1 MTIEFVVN
9 LENHKRR
16 IWSICWS
23 PDGNFLA
30 SVGADKYITIWI
42 KTNKDKIKK
51 TKESSKVWKKFKMF
65 EEGTHKSGNIE
76 FDIYDIIETN
86 HEKSLRHIEFSRD
99 GSFFVVASFDSKCSI
114 YKKNNNDK
122 WVFYK
127 SLEGHEKEVKCASI
141 HPTNKYIVTCGRD
154 KSIWI
159 HAKTDEVSKK
169 DDEHGG
175 SAANGGEAL
184 TNGGEA
190 LTNGGEAL
198 TNGGEAHTN
207 GGEAHTNGGEAHT
220 NGDEAH
226 TNGEHNE
233 EQVKEDSQNAVQTD
247 VQCGNSGKIHLNGEP
262 KKANNHFD
270 VDFDFNFDAYLTAH
284 SEDIKF
290 VAWCPLSENTFIS
303 LSYDNSLKIWS
314 KQISEWNCVQT
325 LNEHTSVVWCVA
337 FNFDGSEF
345 ATCSDDKSIRIWK
358 SEKKVWYN
366 KHKYPF
372 LYQHIVKDA
381 RKSSNESSLWSFIN
395 KSNGTMG
402 GSVTGMKK
410 VLTNDNRG
418 YSNHNSKH
426 SANGKGSN
434 DRNFLDKTKN
444 LFRKIK
450 EPKIQGVGEKTSDG
464 PSNFPTLDYSKE
476 DKEVQ
481 AALKAVVQNNFVP
494 LYFDH
499 GLFKFVYKYADVEG
513 GKEGACIQRKAS
525 AEKREEQGS
534 DPQKESPSGARL
546 IAKKELN
553 NELNNA
559 LNNEL
564 NSELNNEPEKEPKN
578 EPEKDECISKVSKD
592 GVDQANTH
600 GTDIAH
606 KNESDDVSELSNE
619 EKTNKQS
626 GCTTTQDEQQTSNPV
641 SENNVSSMNI
651 IPNLSDKEKDLK
663 NVSFDDWKI
672 KHVIEGYHKRSIS
685 YLDWNAY
692 EDLIA
697 ASSFDNSL
705 KIFQKNLDT
714 WNLIENIE
722 NAHLSDVN
730 CVVWCP
736 QKYQDYFLLATA
748 GDDCVINIWKYTKG

>member
-30 SVGADKYITIWI
+30 SVGADKYITIWV

-51 TKESSKVWKKFKMF
+51 SSETSKVWKKFKMF
-65 EEGTHKSGNIE
+65 GEGSHKSGSIK

-86 HEKSLRHIEFSRD
+86 HEKSLRHIEFARD

-159 HAKTDEVSKK
+159 HAKTDDVSHKN
-169 DDEHGG
+169 DEQGGSGAHGG
-175 SAANGGEAL
+175 EDDVNEVQ
-184 TNGGEA
+184 
-190 LTNGGEAL
+190 
-198 TNGGEAHTN
+198 
-207 GGEAHTNGGEAHT
+207 
-220 NGDEAH
+220 
-226 TNGEHNE
+226 NE
-233 EQVKEDSQNAVQTD
+233 EQVKEDTQNAAHTD
-247 VQCGNSGKIHLNGEP
+247 TQYGDSGEIQPNTEP
-262 KKANNHFD
+262 QKANNHFD

-290 VAWCPLSENTFIS
+290 VSWCPLSENTFIS
-303 LSYDNSLKIWS
+303 LSYDNSLKIWN
-314 KQISEWNCVQT
+314 KQINEWSCIQT

-366 KHKYPF
+366 KNKYPF
-372 LYQHIVKDA
+372 LYEHIVKDA
-381 RKSSNESSLWSFIN
+381 RKLSNEGSLYSLTN
-395 KSNGTMG
+395 KSNYTVGD
-402 GSVTGMKK
+402 SASPVKK
-410 VLTNDNRG
+410 ALANDSRG
-418 YSNHNSKH
+418 FSNHYSKS
-426 SANGKGSN
+426 SAHGKGSN
-434 DRNFLDKTKN
+434 ERNFLDKTAK
-444 LFRKIK
+444 LFRKIRK
-450 EPKIQGVGEKTSDG
+450 PMMHQGGGKTSDG
-464 PSNFPTLDYSKE
+464 PSNFSLLDYSKDE
-476 DKEVQ
+476 NEVRT
-481 AALKAVVQNNFVP
+481 ALKAVVQNNFVP

-499 GLFKFVYKYADVEG
+499 GLFKFVYKYSEVEG
-513 GKEGACIQRKAS
+513 GTGGVCAHRGAL
-525 AEKREEQGS
+525 AEKREEQGG
-534 DPQKESPSGARL
+534 DQEKEFSKGQSL
-546 IAKKELN
+546 EK
-553 NELNNA
+553 
-559 LNNEL
+559 
-564 NSELNNEPEKEPKN
+564 NEPENEPENEPKN
-578 EPEKDECISKVSKD
+578 EAKDDECTSKVSKD
-592 GVDQANTH
+592 GIDQTNTH
-600 GTDIAH
+600 GEDMEH
-606 KNESDDVSELSNE
+606 KDEGNDVSKLSNE
-619 EKTNKQS
+619 EKTNKPS
-626 GCTTTQDEQQTSNPV
+626 GYTTTQDEQQTSNPV
-641 SENNVSSMNI
+641 SDYKVSSMDI
-651 IPNLSDKEKDLK
+651 IPNLSDKEKDL
-663 NVSFDDWKI
+663 NNISFDDWKI

-705 KIFQKNLDT
+705 KIFQKNSDT

>member
-1 MTIEFVVN
+1 MTVEFVVN

-51 TKESSKVWKKFKMF
+51 TSESSKVWKKFKMF
-65 EEGTHKSGNIE
+65 GEGTHKSGSIK

-159 HAKTDEVSKK
+159 HAKTDEVNQK
-169 DDEHGG
+169 DDEQVG
-175 SAANGGEAL
+175 STANAEETP
-184 TNGGEA
+184 TNGVQ
-190 LTNGGEAL
+190 
-198 TNGGEAHTN
+198 
-207 GGEAHTNGGEAHT
+207 
-220 NGDEAH
+220 
-226 TNGEHNE
+226 NE
-233 EQVKEDSQNAVQTD
+233 EQVKEDSQNAAQTD
-247 VQCGNSGKIHLNGEP
+247 AQCNNQGEIQP
-262 KKANNHFD
+262 NTESQKSNNHLD
-270 VDFDFNFDAYLTAH
+270 VDFDFNFDAYLTGH

-290 VAWCPLSENTFIS
+290 VSWCPLSENTFIS
-303 LSYDNSLKIWS
+303 LSYDNSLKIWN
-314 KQISEWNCVQT
+314 KQISEWSCIQT

-366 KHKYPF
+366 KNKYPF
-372 LYQHIVKDA
+372 LYEHVVKEG
-381 RKSSNESSLWSFIN
+381 RKLSNESSLCSLIN
-395 KSNGTMG
+395 KPNSTIGD
-402 GSVTGMKK
+402 SATGVKK
-410 VLTNDNRG
+410 VLANDSRG
-418 YSNHNSKH
+418 YSNHNSK
-426 SANGKGSN
+426 STAYGKGSN
-434 DRNFLDKTKN
+434 ERNFLDKTAK
-444 LFRKIK
+444 LFRKIRK
-450 EPKIQGVGEKTSDG
+450 PMTQGGGEKASDV
-464 PSNFPTLDYSKE
+464 PSNFSIIDYSKE
-476 DKEVQ
+476 DKEVKT
-481 AALKAVVQNNFVP
+481 ALKVVVQNNFVP
-494 LYFDH
+494 LYFEH
-499 GLFKFVYKYADVEG
+499 GLFKYVYKYSDMEG
-513 GKEGACIQRKAS
+513 GKQGAFAPVEAS
-525 AEKREEQGS
+525 AEKREDKGA
-534 DPQKESPSGARL
+534 DPEKESPSGAHL
-546 IAKKELN
+546 IA
-553 NELNNA
+553 
-559 LNNEL
+559 
-564 NSELNNEPEKEPKN
+564 KN
-578 EPEKDECISKVSKD
+578 EPEDAPQNETKNELNDQPKDQPKDDECISKVSKD
-592 GVDQANTH
+592 GVDQPNTQDADM
-600 GTDIAH
+600 TH
-606 KNESDDVSELSNE
+606 KEEENEESKLSNE
-619 EKTNKQS
+619 EKTNIQS
-626 GCTTTQDEQQTSNPV
+626 GCTTTQEEQQTSNPV
-641 SENNVSSMNI
+641 SENVSSVNI
-651 IPNLSDKEKDLK
+651 IPNLSDKEKDLN

-705 KIFQKNLDT
+705 KIFQKKMDT

>member
-23 PDGNFLA
+23 PDGIFLA

-51 TKESSKVWKKFKMF
+51 TNESTKVSKKFKMF
-65 EEGTHKSGNIE
+65 AAGTHKSGNIE

-86 HEKSLRHIEFSRD
+86 HDKSLRHIEFSRD

-159 HAKTDEVSKK
+159 HAKTDEVRHK
-169 DDEHGG
+169 DDDQGE
-175 SAANGGEAL
+175 STANGGEEHPKGA
-184 TNGGEA
+184 
-190 LTNGGEAL
+190 
-198 TNGGEAHTN
+198 
-207 GGEAHTNGGEAHT
+207 
-220 NGDEAH
+220 
-226 TNGEHNE
+226 HNE
-233 EQVKEDSQNAVQTD
+233 EQVKKDSQNAAQTD
-247 VQCGNSGKIHLNGEP
+247 AQCVDLGEIHTNAEP
-262 KKANNHFD
+262 PKANNHFD

-314 KQISEWNCVQT
+314 KQISEWSCVQT

-372 LYQHIVKDA
+372 LYQNIVKDA
-381 RKSSNESSLWSFIN
+381 RKSSNESSFCSLIN
-395 KSNGTMG
+395 KSNATIGD
-402 GSVTGMKK
+402 SATGLRK
-410 VLTNDNRG
+410 LLANDSRG
-418 YSNHNSKH
+418 DSNHNSK
-426 SANGKGSN
+426 NGSKEKGSN
-434 DRNFLDKTKN
+434 DRNFLDKTRK
-444 LFRKIK
+444 LFRKIR
-450 EPKIQGVGEKTSDG
+450 EPMIQGRGEKTSGG
-464 PSNFPTLDYSKE
+464 PSNFATLNYSKG

-481 AALKAVVQNNFVP
+481 AALKVVVQNNFAP
-494 LYFDH
+494 LYFHH
-499 GLFKFVYKYADVEG
+499 GLFKFVYKYVEVEG
-513 GKEGACIQRKAS
+513 GEEGLCTQGEAS
-525 AEKREEQGS
+525 PEKREEQGG
-534 DPQKESPSGARL
+534 DPEKESTNGAHP
-546 IAKKELN
+546 IA
-553 NELNNA
+553 
-559 LNNEL
+559 
-564 NSELNNEPEKEPKN
+564 NSEPKNEQTKEPKN
-578 EPEKDECISKVSKD
+578 EQKNDECMSKVSKD
-592 GVDQANTH
+592 GVDQPNTQ
-600 GTDIAH
+600 GADMSD
-606 KNESDDVSELSNE
+606 KNQENDVEKLSNG
-619 EKTNKQS
+619 EKTYKQC
-626 GCTTTQDEQQTSNPV
+626 GLTTTQDEQQTINPV
-641 SENNVSSMNI
+641 SENNISSMNI
-651 IPNLSDKEKDLK
+651 IPDLSDKDKDLK
-663 NVSFDDWKI
+663 NISFDDWKI

-685 YLDWNAY
+685 YLDWNSY

>member
-1 MTIEFVVN
+1 MTVEFVVN

-30 SVGADKYITIWI
+30 SVGADKYITIWV

-51 TKESSKVWKKFKMF
+51 TNQSSKVWKKFKMF
-65 EEGTHKSGNIE
+65 KEGTHKAGSIE
-76 FDIYDIIETN
+76 FDVYDIIETN

-159 HAKTDEVSKK
+159 HAKTEEVSRKE
-169 DDEHGG
+169 DDQGVIA
-175 SAANGGEAL
+175 S
-184 TNGGEA
+184 
-190 LTNGGEAL
+190 
-198 TNGGEAHTN
+198 NGGEAHPN
-207 GGEAHTNGGEAHT
+207 GI
-220 NGDEAH
+220 
-226 TNGEHNE
+226 HNE
-233 EQVKEDSQNAVQTD
+233 EQTKEDSQNGAKTEA
-247 VQCGNSGKIHLNGEP
+247 QCGNPGETHP
-262 KKANNHFD
+262 NAEPQNVNNDIDADADVD
-270 VDFDFNFDAYLTAH
+270 VDFDFSFDAYLTAH

-314 KQISEWNCVQT
+314 KQISEWNCIQT

-358 SEKKVWYN
+358 SEKKIWYN

-381 RKSSNESSLWSFIN
+381 RKSSNESSLCSLIN
-395 KSNGTMG
+395 KSNGTLG
-402 GSVTGMKK
+402 GSAATAVKQA
-410 VLTNDNRG
+410 LANDSRG
-418 YSNHNSKH
+418 YSNHNSKD

-434 DRNFLDKTKN
+434 DRNFLQKTTK
-444 LFRKIK
+444 LFRKIR
-450 EPKIQGVGEKTSDG
+450 EPMTQGGGDKTSDA
-464 PSNFPTLDYSKE
+464 PSNMPILDYSKD

-513 GKEGACIQRKAS
+513 AFAQGKGS
-525 AEKREEQGS
+525 TEKREEQGGHTE
-534 DPQKESPSGARL
+534 KESPNGAHP
-546 IAKKELN
+546 IE
-553 NELNNA
+553 
-559 LNNEL
+559 
-564 NSELNNEPEKEPKN
+564 KN
-578 EPEKDECISKVSKD
+578 EPRNDECISKVSKD
-592 GVDQANTH
+592 GGDQPNTH
-600 GTDIAH
+600 SAEVEH
-606 KNESDDVSELSNE
+606 KNDANDVSQLSNG

-641 SENNVSSMNI
+641 SENNVSSMSA

-663 NVSFDDWKI
+663 NVLFDDWKI